1 MADNNIVIGE
11 YTSVDFVFDTNEYII
26 TWGDQGEGTGW
37 TQYTASNNKTADEL
51 YDHAQSLYGN
61 P

>member
-1 MADNNIVIGE
+1 VIGE

-26 TWGDQGEGTGW
+26 TWGGQGEGTGW
-37 TQYTASNNKTADEL
+37 TQYTASNSKTADEL